1 MTSKK
6 LFPFSLWHYWLLV
19 MVCASTIA
27 IILIDNYYWLLLSV
41 VVWLFLSTIGT
52 HVGLHRYFT
61 HRSFFLNPIKE
72 KILAIITI
80 LSYTGDP
87 IGYAC
92 THVHHHL
99 ASDTPLDAQS
109 WTNVGIGNCLVGRF
123 QQTDFNFESRSDL
136 NTEFYY
142 WINRNRVTVVIAIQ
156 VVLFLINW
164 KLAIFGL
171 VIPQVLSV
179 ISLLAGTVLLVHTD
193 KLGYTNFNT
202 NDLSTNS
209 PLAFILATGE
219 AWHNNHHANPRSP
232 TTQVK
237 WWEIDPVYWIICL
250 IRSKESN

>member
-1 MTSKK
+1 MTSKP
-6 LFPFSLWHYWLLV
+6 LFPFTAWHYWLLV
-19 MVCASTIA
+19 MTVISVLAIA
-27 IILIDNYYWLLLSV
+27 LVDNYHWLLISIVSWLLLST
-41 VVWLFLSTIGT
+41 LGT
-52 HVGLHRYFT
+52 HIGLHRYFT
-61 HRSFFLNPIKE
+61 HKSFYLNSVKE
-72 KILAIITI
+72 KVLAIITI

-92 THVHHHL
+92 THVHHHSK
-99 ASDTPLDAQS
+99 SDTPQDAQS
-109 WTNVGIGNCLVGRF
+109 WVNIGVGNCLVGRF
-123 QQTDFNFESRSDL
+123 QQTEFNFDSRADL
-136 NTEFYY
+136 NTPFYH
-142 WINRNRVTVVIAIQ
+142 WLNRNCVIAVIILQ
-156 VVLFLINW
+156 AVLFLINW

-179 ISLLAGTVLLVHTD
+179 VSLLAGTVLLVHTD
-193 KLGYTNFNT
+193 KLGYKNFNT

-209 PLAFILATGE
+209 PIAFMLATGE